1 MRGRRRTVA
10 QFPSAPERAGTSM
23 LSQERLG
30 HRTLQQPH
38 TRFVP
43 AIAGAAHMY
52 AGRVQQP
59 GLDWLFGRRRG
70 ATWLPINLAGLKQS
84 SCTRRISFA
93 LTAMQLGFPSLHGR
107 AGRNAVPARP
117 ISGFVPLAICARSRA
132 QVAVRLAVIPSF
144 PGPSRCLPPAAGRP
158 VWLHRSVSVTA
169 DRGSNVECPCQASLY
184 ETSK

>member
-1 MRGRRRTVA
+1 VRGRRRTVA
-10 QFPSAPERAGTSM
+10 QFPSAPERAGTSR

-59 GLDWLFGRRRG
+59 GLDWRFGRRR

-84 SCTRRISFA
+84 SCTRHISFA
-93 LTAMQLGFPSLHGR
+93 LTAMRLGFPSLHGR

-117 ISGFVPLAICARSRA
+117 ISDFVPLATCARSRA
-132 QVAVRLAVIPSF
+132 QVAVRLAVIRSF
-144 PGPSRCLPPAAGRP
+144 PGPSRRLPLAAGRP
-158 VWLHRSVSVTA
+158 VWLDRSV
-169 DRGSNVECPCQASLY
+169 L
-184 ETSK
+184 

>member
-1 MRGRRRTVA
+1 MRGRRRMAA
-10 QFPSAPERAGTSM
+10 QFLSAPVRAGRQCFHKRISAIERFTTSHPM
-23 LSQERLG
+23 CSSS
-30 HRTLQQPH
+30 
-38 TRFVP
+38 
-43 AIAGAAHMY
+43 AAHRY

-59 GLDWLFGRRRG
+59 GLDWRFGRRRG

-144 PGPSRCLPPAAGRP
+144 PGPSRRLPPAAGRP
-158 VWLHRSVSVTA
+158 VWLDRSVSVTA